1 MESITL
7 ICEQMKYVTFEEA
20 LTCINSSEIHP
31 LLQSAYL
38 DFIISAF
45 VDHNVEES
53 GIDIDHVWH
62 CYVS

>member
-1 MESITL
+1 
-7 ICEQMKYVTFEEA
+7 MKYVTFEEA

-45 VDHNVEES
+45 VDHNVKES

-62 CYVS
+62 CYVSSQ